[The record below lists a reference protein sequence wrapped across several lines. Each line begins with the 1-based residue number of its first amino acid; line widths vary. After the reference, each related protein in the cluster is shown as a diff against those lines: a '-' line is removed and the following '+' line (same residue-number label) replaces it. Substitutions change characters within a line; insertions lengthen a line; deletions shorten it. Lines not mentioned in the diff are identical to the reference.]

1 MFRYSQLNRLIE
13 HKGKVV
19 SLGFGSEAF
28 SLFSTPTIPLSF
40 SEKVV
45 PAGYSNR
52 PDLIANVFFN
62 DSNKWV
68 AVMSLNGLFD
78 PFESLNEHDRLILPD

>member
-1 MFRYSQLNRLIE
+1 MFRSSQLNTLFE

-19 SLGFGSEAF
+19 SLGFGSEEF
-28 SLFSTPTIPLSF
+28 TSFYKLSSPLKF
-40 SEKVV
+40 SEKRI
-45 PAGYSNR
+45 PAGYGNR

-62 DSNKWV
+62 DSYKWI

-78 PFESLNEHDRLILPD
+78 PFESLNVHDSLNLPN